1 MQESTHRVR
10 WASGLLLTLF
20 ALACSGE
27 AETAARSE
35 TAVVRALFTEA
46 WNTGDVSVLDAP
58 GVGDSILFH
67 YRGSTMVQGVAD
79 LEGLIAH
86 WRSAFPDLRM
96 ELLDV
101 IQEGDL
107 VAARVRYS
115 GTHEGTWFGIP
126 ATGRSVEVDE
136 MMFFRFE
143 SGRLVEAW
151 EVDDQL
157 SMRTQLGLLDN

>member
-1 MQESTHRVR
+1 MRVWR
-10 WASGLLLTLF
+10 QMRRCYWVLLTFLS
-20 ALACSGE
+20 LGCSRPPETPPASE
-27 AETAARSE
+27 AELI
-35 TAVVRALFTEA
+35 RALFTEA
-46 WNTGDVSVLDAP
+46 WNTGDVSMLDAASAS
-58 GVGDSILFH
+58 DSVLFH
-67 YRGSTMVQGVAD
+67 YRGTSMPQRVED
-79 LEGLIAH
+79 LESLIAH

-96 ELLDV
+96 ELLDL

-126 ATGRSVEVDE
+126 ATGRWVEVDE

-143 SGRLVEAW
+143 AGRLVEAW

-157 SMRTQLGLLDN
+157 TMRTQLGLID

>member
-1 MQESTHRVR
+1 MQDVR
-10 WASGLLLTLF
+10 RQVRRCYGLLFTFMVLG
-20 ALACSGE
+20 CSEPTETAPAFE
-27 AETAARSE
+27 AELI
-35 TAVVRALFTEA
+35 RALFTDA
-46 WNTGDVSVLDAP
+46 WNTGDVSMLDASSL
-58 GVGDSILFH
+58 GDSVLFH
-67 YRGSTMVQGVAD
+67 YRGSSMPQRVED
-79 LEGLIAH
+79 LESLIAH

-96 ELLDV
+96 ELLDL

-115 GTHEGTWFGIP
+115 GTHEGTWFGIAP
-126 ATGRSVEVDE
+126 TGRSVEVDE

-157 SMRTQLGLLDN
+157 TMRTQLGLIN